1 MIKILFLGAN
11 PTGTT
16 QLALTQEVQA
26 IKQHLRGADH
36 GRQFQVEQEWAVKIS
51 DLNAALLRHRPD
63 IVHFSGHGSPA
74 GELIL
79 ETESG
84 TNAPVKPDA
93 LSNLFRI
100 LKRNIRCIVLN
111 ACFSAPQAGALAQHI
126 DCVVGMTKAVGDKGA
141 IAFAWAF
148 YEALGFNSSVQEAFD
163 LGCNQVDLGRLPDKD
178 TPRLIPRTGIKPEEM
193 YLLRQ
198 EGPAEDHSPKD
209 LGFLQQGGSSYA
221 LNISGGSHGA
231 IAVGAGAR
239 AEGAVNVGT
248 EEPAGDADR
257 RCRG

>member
-111 ACFSAPQAGALAQHI
+111 ACFSAPQAGALA
-126 DCVVGMTKAVGDKGA
+126 
-141 IAFAWAF
+141 WAF

-163 LGCNQVDLGRLPDKD
+163 LGCNQVDLSRLPDKD

-198 EGPAEDHSPKD
+198 EGPAEDNSPKD